1 MRGNGVSE
9 ITEELLRRLERAA
22 RSPVEVTAD
31 TSPVEAIYE
40 ATLAA
45 EVEQFAAL
53 RDAIIR
59 LDARLDAAGI
69 AVPPDHD

>member
-1 MRGNGVSE
+1 MSE
-9 ITEELLRRLERAA
+9 ITEELLLRLQRAA
-22 RSPVEVTAD
+22 
-31 TSPVEAIYE
+31 TSPVEATSDSSSLEAIYD

-53 RDAIIR
+53 REAIMR

-69 AVPPDHD
+69 EVAPTDPERGS